1 MFLLQKNYQLKLDEK
16 LKERFFNTNKFFNN
30 DNSRIILLLQKHVY
44 PYEYMDDWEK
54 FDETLLREKG
64 DIYSHLYMEDISD
77 ADYAHAKRVCKDFEI
92 KNLWRMSWFASSK
105 RYIIVSRC
113 IWEF

>member
-44 PYEYMDDWEK
+44 PYGYMDDWEK

-64 DIYSHLYMEDISD
+64 HIYSHLYMEDISD